1 MRISQNTRQLVK
13 NRLGSR
19 LSSDQLIS
27 MASILKRKYY
37 IGKAQ
42 IGRLLGLPD
51 TILERLF
58 R

>member
-1 MRISQNTRQLVK
+1 MCKLLIPVNSLKTDLE
-13 NRLGSR
+13 SR

-42 IGRLLGLPD
+42 IGRLLGLSD

>member
-1 MRISQNTRQLVK
+1 MCKLLIPVNSLKTDLE
-13 NRLGSR
+13 SR
-19 LSSDQLIS
+19 RSSDQLIS

-58 R
+58 

>member
-1 MRISQNTRQLVK
+1 MCKLLIPVNSLKTDLE
-13 NRLGSR
+13 SR

-51 TILERLF
+51 TILERIF